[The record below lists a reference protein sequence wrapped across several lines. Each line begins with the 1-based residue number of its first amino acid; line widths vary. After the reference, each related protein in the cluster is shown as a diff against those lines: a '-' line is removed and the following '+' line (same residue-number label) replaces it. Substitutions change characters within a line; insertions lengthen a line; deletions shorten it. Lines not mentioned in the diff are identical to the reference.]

1 MNVEAWKRSVICFH
15 CVLMNRSIT
24 SDTNHQRFGFIDG
37 LRGVAALAVMI
48 HHIIWFTPWD
58 FFGSDLATEWVYRIG
73 YWGKCGVPVFF
84 VISGFVI
91 AHSLRK
97 AAVTPKFV
105 GTFFLRRSM
114 RLDPPYWCTIAVMI
128 AISYA
133 CMAWTSIEPPTALPK
148 FGQLVAH
155 AFYLQNLL
163 GYENVSVGFWTLCIE
178 IQFYMMFV
186 VMLGLAQFLSQRSE
200 RFCQVDIASPNSAS
214 TSSLIAV
221 FAPVMLASL
230 FTFTYLEQL
239 DNWFLRYY
247 CLFCLGACL
256 SASRCG
262 MIPKWIAWIA
272 IGLFAIRVGIE
283 YQRSVF
289 SGLVVGGLILFA
301 DARGGLST
309 WLMSRMWQYLGKI
322 SYSLYLIHYPVVHL
336 IMHFGKQLSGDNV
349 PMIYVWM
356 TVSLFA
362 SIAVGAVLYRVVE
375 APSIAL
381 ASSFSKRVPRSA
393 SPEFAQPEVTQQ
405 EFAPG
410 SFASAPQPAAMVTV
424 AVEKFN

>member
-1 MNVEAWKRSVICFH
+1 
-15 CVLMNRSIT
+15 MNRSPT
-24 SDTNHQRFGFIDG
+24 SDVNAQRFGFIDG
-37 LRGVAALAVMI
+37 LRGVAALAVVI

-97 AAVTPKFV
+97 ATVTPKFM

-114 RLDPPYWCTIAVMI
+114 RLDLPYWCTIVAMI
-128 AISYA
+128 ALSYGCIA
-133 CMAWTSIEPPTALPK
+133 LTSIEPPTDIPTL
-148 FGQLVAH
+148 GQLVAH

-163 GYENVSVGFWTLCIE
+163 GYGNISVGFWTLCIE
-178 IQFYMMFV
+178 IQFYMLFV
-186 VMLGLAQFLSQRSE
+186 MMLGAAQYLSQRSA
-200 RFCQVDIASPNSAS
+200 RFCQQDITSPNSAS
-214 TSSLIAV
+214 SSALIAV

-230 FTFTYLEQL
+230 FTFTYLDQL

-262 MIPKWIAWIA
+262 MIPKSIAWIA

-289 SGLVVGGLILFA
+289 SGLVVGTLILLA
-301 DARGGLST
+301 DARGGLNT
-309 WLMSRMWQYLGKI
+309 WLMSRLWQYLGKI
-322 SYSLYLIHYPVVHL
+322 SYSLYLIHYPVAHL
-336 IMHFGKQLSGDNV
+336 IMHFGKQLSGDDV
-349 PMIYVWM
+349 AMIYVWM
-356 TVSLFA
+356 AVSLFA
-362 SIAVGAVLYRVVE
+362 SIAAAAVLYRAVE
-375 APSIAL
+375 APSIAM
-381 ASSFSKRVPRSA
+381 ASSFSKRKPCSTVA
-393 SPEFAQPEVTQQ
+393 KPELTV
-405 EFAPG
+405 
-410 SFASAPQPAAMVTV
+410 QPAALF
-424 AVEKFN
+424 ADLNPRPAEEHVEAHRQSWLKT